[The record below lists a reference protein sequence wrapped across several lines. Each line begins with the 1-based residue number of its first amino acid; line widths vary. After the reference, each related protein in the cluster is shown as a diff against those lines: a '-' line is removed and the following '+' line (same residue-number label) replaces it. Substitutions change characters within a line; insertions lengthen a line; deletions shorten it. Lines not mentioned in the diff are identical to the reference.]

1 MENIAKEDLERRRGP
16 SGEVRDN
23 DHRTASER
31 DLARLIHSAAF
42 RRLQAKTQVLGIGEG
57 DFHRTRLTHS
67 MEVAQ
72 VGKGIVSNLLYRN
85 PSDIELK
92 EILPDTDLI
101 FCIGL
106 AHDIG
111 HPPFGHG
118 GEIALNYCMRKY
130 GGFEGN
136 GQTLR
141 ILSKTESHSRHYG
154 LDLTRRTMLG
164 ILKYPVNY
172 SALCRTNNDLTSKSH
187 SIRDYDW
194 IVNASEWKPPKC
206 YHDDEKDVVKWI
218 LEPFSKDDRN
228 LFTSLISPE
237 ERKHG
242 KAKRKSLDTSIM
254 ELADDIS
261 YGVHDLE
268 DAIVLGL
275 ITKAMW
281 HEAFSEIDKK
291 WVKIHFPK
299 EMEKKLFDG
308 SSSDR
313 KRAVGELV
321 HFFII
326 HTAIE
331 KNTDIKDQLLSSK
344 VKIPD
349 DIAKILECLK
359 TLVMKEVILLP
370 EVQTLEFRGQHLII
384 KLFEA
389 IASDPK
395 RFLKRNYR
403 CHWEKFKDDQRKM
416 RVICDYI
423 AGMTDEYATRMYE
436 RLYQPR
442 QGTIF
447 QRL

>member
-1 MENIAKEDLERRRGP
+1 MKNKKLERRRF
-16 SGEVRDN
+16 SGGALREE
-23 DHRTASER
+23 DHRTASEK

-42 RRLQAKTQVLGIGEG
+42 RRLQSKTQVLGIGEG

-72 VGKGIVSNLLYRN
+72 VGKGIVSNLLHRN
-85 PSDIELK
+85 SNNAQLK
-92 EILPDTDLI
+92 KILPDTDLI

-118 GEIALNYCMRKY
+118 GEVALNYCMRNY

-141 ILSKTESHSRHYG
+141 ILSKTESHTKHFG
-154 LDLTRRTMLG
+154 LNLTRRALLG
-164 ILKYPVNY
+164 ILKYPVIY
-172 SALCRTNNDLTSKSH
+172 SSLCRTINDLKDQNGD
-187 SIRDYDW
+187 IRDFDW

-206 YHDDEKDVVKWI
+206 YHDDEEDVVNWVLK
-218 LEPFSKDDRN
+218 PFSGKDRDQ
-228 LFTSLISPE
+228 FTCFSKPE

-242 KAKRKSLDTSIM
+242 KTRRKSLDTTIM

-275 ITKAMW
+275 ITKEMW
-281 HEAFSEIDKK
+281 HDAFSEIVEE
-291 WVKIHFPK
+291 WAEAHFPE
-299 EMEKKLFDG
+299 EMGGKLFSG
-308 SSSDR
+308 SSSGR
-313 KRAVGELV
+313 KQAIGELV
-321 HFFII
+321 HFFIVQ
-326 HTAIE
+326 TKFE
-331 KNTDIKDQLLSSK
+331 KDSDIKDEILGSRVILSDGAGS
-344 VKIPD
+344 
-349 DIAKILECLK
+349 ILNCLK
-359 TLVMKEVILLP
+359 KLVMEKVIFLP

-395 RFLKRNYR
+395 RFLKKNYR
-403 CHWEKFKDDQRKM
+403 RHWERFEDEQRKM
-416 RVICDYI
+416 RVICDFI

-436 RLYQPR
+436 RMFQPR
-442 QGTIF
+442 TGTIF